1 MFNIGDLAVYPGQG
15 VGLIESIEKKEIMG
29 NDQLFYIMKI
39 LGNRIKIMIPVDLE
53 NTVGL
58 RKVIQKDDI
67 SNIYKV
73 LRSKDVTIDKRTWN
87 KRHKEYLEK
96 IKTGSVF
103 EIASVL
109 RDLLILKPDKNL
121 SFVEQ
126 RIMETAKNLLI
137 TEISVASNLEEAKIE
152 KDLDTLLATPVISP

>member
-15 VGLIESIEKKEIMG
+15 VGVIESIEKKEIMG

-152 KDLDTLLATPVISP
+152 KDLDTLLATQ

>member
-1 MFNIGDLAVYPGQG
+1 MFNIGDWAVYPGQG
-15 VGLIESIEKKEIMG
+15 VGVIESIEKKEIMG

-39 LGNRIKIMIPVDLE
+39 LGNRMKIMIPVVLE
-53 NTVGL
+53 DSVGL
-58 RKVIQKDDI
+58 RKVIHKDDI

-73 LRSKDVTIDKRTWN
+73 LHSKDVTIDKRTWN

-96 IKTGSVF
+96 INTGSVF

-121 SFVEQ
+121 SFTEK

-152 KDLDTLLATPVISP
+152 KDLDKLLTLQ

>member
-1 MFNIGDLAVYPGQG
+1 MFNIGDLAVYPGLG
-15 VGLIESIEKKEIMG
+15 VGVIESIEKKEIMG
-29 NDQLFYIMKI
+29 NEQLFYMMKI
-39 LGNRIKIMIPVDLE
+39 LGNRMKIMIPVDLE

-67 SNIYKV
+67 SNIYEV
-73 LRSKDVTIDKRTWN
+73 LRCKDVTIDKRTWN

-121 SFVEQ
+121 SFMEQ

-152 KDLDTLLATPVISP
+152 KDLDKLLTLQ

>member
-15 VGLIESIEKKEIMG
+15 VGVIESIEKKEIMG
-29 NDQLFYIMKI
+29 NEKLFYMMKI
-39 LGNRIKIMIPVDLE
+39 MGKPMTIMIPVDLE
-53 NTVGL
+53 NSVGL
-58 RKVIQKDDI
+58 RKVIHKDDI

-73 LRSKDVTIDKRTWN
+73 LCSKDVTIDKRTWN

-103 EIASVL
+103 EIAGVL

-152 KDLDTLLATPVISP
+152 KDLDKLLTLQ